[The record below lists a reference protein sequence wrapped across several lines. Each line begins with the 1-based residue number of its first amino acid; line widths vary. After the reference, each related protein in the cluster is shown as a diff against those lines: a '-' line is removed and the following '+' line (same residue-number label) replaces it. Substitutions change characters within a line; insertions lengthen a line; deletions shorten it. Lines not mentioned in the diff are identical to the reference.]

1 MDMGVAEPPETSI
14 AEGDLPP
21 HLKRLRLL
29 VTVLTVTMIAGVI
42 TISAAL
48 VIRLNGSSGPQSPS
62 VLVAPGDFALPD
74 GVGAVGISV
83 IDGRTVII
91 GTDGVIRVHDSESRA
106 LLREIILAD

>member
-1 MDMGVAEPPETSI
+1 MAEPPETSI

-21 HLKRLRLL
+21 HLQRLRLL

-48 VIRLNGSSGPQSPS
+48 VIRLNSGTGPQPAT

-83 IDGRTVII
+83 IDAQTVII
-91 GTDGVIRVHDSESRA
+91 GTDGVIRVYDSIDRTLS
-106 LLREIILAD
+106 REISLSD

>member
-1 MDMGVAEPPETSI
+1 MGVEPPETSS

-42 TISAAL
+42 TITALL
-48 VIRLNGSSGPQSPS
+48 VIRLGTERPV
-62 VLVAPGDFALPD
+62 VLVNPDDFALPK

-83 IDGRTVII
+83 IDGRTVIV
-91 GTDGVIRVHDSESRA
+91 GDDGVIRVYDSENRA
-106 LLREIILAD
+106 LLQDMTVE